1 MILWQLNLP
10 ENPPTAADAHC
21 RMQTAIF
28 KAKMGGD
35 GVGLVVVGGG
45 WWVVPSVAKKIFQ
58 MLTENKVMQRCM
70 PKFAG
75 SLTQWL

>member
-28 KAKMGGD
+28 KTKMGGM
-35 GVGLVVVGGG
+35 GWGWWWWVVGGAFNG
-45 WWVVPSVAKKIFQ
+45 K
-58 MLTENKVMQRCM
+58 ENLPDVN
-70 PKFAG
+70 
-75 SLTQWL
+75 

>member
-45 WWVVPSVAKKIFQ
+45 WCLQW
-58 MLTENKVMQRCM
+58 QRKSSRC
-70 PKFAG
+70 
-75 SLTQWL
+75 